1 MRQGQTKVGRKQ
13 QNKRVTGP
21 QRGTRELF
29 RVRKSGKAAGGR
41 EKRQRQRGEKRDNQA
56 RGWWTR
62 KGRESGGVRKWAEAA
77 KHGDSMRPEEE
88 GGGRDQSCEW
98 EDKRASGDEDCRV
111 VGGTVR

>member
-1 MRQGQTKVGRKQ
+1 MGKPLGGERKDRERGAKRETTRQG
-13 QNKRVTGP
+13 
-21 QRGTRELF
+21 
-29 RVRKSGKAAGGR
+29 GGGH
-41 EKRQRQRGEKRDNQA
+41 EKG
-56 RGWWTR
+56 
-62 KGRESGGVRKWAEAA
+62 ESGGVRKWAEAA